1 MGNGLEEYL
10 INLSLAHNDAE
21 SSILFGVLFLNTIPH
36 NKVKR
41 HGCGNADRSFGPV
54 DRSLLEVY
62 VARLEWGG
70 GVVKGLLLFQRAEHV
85 RQA

>member
-1 MGNGLEEYL
+1 MGVEML
-10 INLSLAHNDAE
+10 ID
-21 SSILFGVLFLNTIPH
+21 
-36 NKVKR
+36 
-41 HGCGNADRSFGPV
+41 PV